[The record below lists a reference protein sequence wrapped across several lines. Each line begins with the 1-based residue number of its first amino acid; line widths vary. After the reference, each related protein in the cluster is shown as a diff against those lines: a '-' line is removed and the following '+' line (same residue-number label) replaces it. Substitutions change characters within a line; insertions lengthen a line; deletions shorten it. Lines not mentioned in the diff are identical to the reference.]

1 MLARMLRVSQLL
13 ELAACLALAAWW
25 LRGRSDP
32 MVPIAAATAAWFLGV
47 RFLLV
52 CVSSLSGWMHRS
64 IPAPEHRIGAGGV
77 VRMVLAEWRALLAF
91 NLVHLPWERLL
102 LGPEPAARPAS
113 HVPVVLVHGYCANRG
128 YFRPLLRRLQAR
140 GVGPIFAPN
149 LPPCF
154 TSIERCADVLDVEI
168 ERIVAG
174 SGQSR
179 VVLVAHSMGGL
190 MARAYLAHRG
200 ASRVARLI
208 TIASPHHGTVLARMG
223 WGESARQ
230 MRPGSAFLAA
240 LERAEGAA
248 GPGVETVSFYSP
260 HDNLVVPQVT
270 SLLPW
275 ARNVAM
281 PGFGHIA
288 ILDTPA
294 IVALLMPEL
303 EAAGVVSRP

>member
-1 MLARMLRVSQLL
+1 
-13 ELAACLALAAWW
+13 
-25 LRGRSDP
+25 
-32 MVPIAAATAAWFLGV
+32 
-47 RFLLV
+47 
-52 CVSSLSGWMHRS
+52 
-64 IPAPEHRIGAGGV
+64 
-77 VRMVLAEWRALLAF
+77 MVLAEWRALLAF

-102 LGPEPAARPAS
+102 LGPEPAARPTS
-113 HVPVVLVHGYCANRG
+113 HVPVCARA
-128 YFRPLLRRLQAR
+128 RLLRQSRLFPSAAAQAASP

-154 TSIERCADVLDVEI
+154 TSIERCADMLGAEI

-190 MARAYLAHRG
+190 MARAYLARRG

-208 TIASPHHGTVLARMG
+208 TIASPHHGTALARMG